1 MPASRFQVAFF
12 NTGQLKVRD
21 YKPPSPAARK
31 AYYKT

>member
-1 MPASRFQVAFF
+1 MPVFRFQVAFF

-21 YKPPSPAARK
+21 YKTHSPATRK